1 MTRKLL
7 RIDSDAKD
15 FEIAITLVATI
26 CFLLACR

>member
-15 FEIAITLVATI
+15 FELALTLVALI
-26 CFLLACR
+26 FFLLACR

>member
-15 FEIAITLVATI
+15 FEIALTLVATI
-26 CFLLACR
+26 CLLLACR